1 MDISAH
7 VSDDICT
14 RLFILYCNSKT
25 LETVKIIKDR
35 ELFIC
40 IMFLKVLS
48 EKYKAQGKGD
58 LTSILKATAIKITN
72 CLKTYDNRKSQHR
85 NRNYIK

>member
-1 MDISAH
+1 MLNTA
-7 VSDDICT
+7 
-14 RLFILYCNSKT
+14 LYNSKT

-58 LTSILKATAIKITN
+58 LTSILKEKGSVF
-72 CLKTYDNRKSQHR
+72 LEMSKGFFLFKFY
-85 NRNYIK
+85 

>member
-1 MDISAH
+1 MLNTA
-7 VSDDICT
+7 
-14 RLFILYCNSKT
+14 LYNSKT

-35 ELFIC
+35 ELFLC

-58 LTSILKATAIKITN
+58 LTSILKEKGSVF
-72 CLKTYDNRKSQHR
+72 LEMSKGFFLFKFY
-85 NRNYIK
+85 